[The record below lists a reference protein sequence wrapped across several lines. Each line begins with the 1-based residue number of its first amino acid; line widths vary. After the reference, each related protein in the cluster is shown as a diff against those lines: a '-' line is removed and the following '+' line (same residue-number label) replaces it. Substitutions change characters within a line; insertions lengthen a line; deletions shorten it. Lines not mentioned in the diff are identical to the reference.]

1 MTSNNPAER
10 SPNIFDEAGNAPSLP
25 SWLAALAG
33 RHRWLTVVAIIVL
46 LAALTGVGTAL
57 QGTESGDSSS
67 AAPSIGIDSSEAEIG
82 SRAPNSD
89 TTAGVLPETG
99 AGKAAGSAAIVA
111 PSEVSG
117 TATDAPGVVADGS
130 GEAGADIA
138 PMETPQVAGVE
149 RDLVRTAT
157 LDLTT
162 KEPDTASA
170 KARSIV
176 TALGGRVAQEQ
187 SSFSGNSTVVLTL
200 ALPPKGFDRAME
212 QLSGLGK
219 VTDRSQSTDDVTG
232 QVTDLEGRITT
243 LKASIVRLQGFL
255 SKASDAGE
263 IGTLESELLRR
274 ETELEGIQGQ
284 LRTIEAQVAEST
296 VTLTITE
303 PGTRIEPIEETD
315 DGVGFMDGLTRGW
328 EAFTAVVNAIVVAL
342 AAIAPFF
349 GIGLLVW
356 LVVRVAR
363 RRRGAADADSST
375 ADAAP
380 SDD

>member
-1 MTSNNPAER
+1 
-10 SPNIFDEAGNAPSLP
+10 
-25 SWLAALAG
+25 
-33 RHRWLTVVAIIVL
+33 
-46 LAALTGVGTAL
+46 
-57 QGTESGDSSS
+57 
-67 AAPSIGIDSSEAEIG
+67 
-82 SRAPNSD
+82 
-89 TTAGVLPETG
+89 
-99 AGKAAGSAAIVA
+99 
-111 PSEVSG
+111 
-117 TATDAPGVVADGS
+117 
-130 GEAGADIA
+130 
-138 PMETPQVAGVE
+138 
-149 RDLVRTAT
+149 
-157 LDLTT
+157 
-162 KEPDTASA
+162 
-170 KARSIV
+170 
-176 TALGGRVAQEQ
+176 
-187 SSFSGNSTVVLTL
+187 
-200 ALPPKGFDRAME
+200 ME

-375 ADAAP
+375 CRTPPHRTTERVNSESECGGVMTGNSVAGWGDRCSDNSFDGRWTWPPSWSRSPAP
-380 SDD
+380 SDRYADADRAARDNRPAGSPGG

>member
-1 MTSNNPAER
+1 MTANIPAES
-10 SPNIFDEAGNAPSLP
+10 SPDVTDEEPSTPSLP
-25 SWLAALAG
+25 SRLAAFAG
-33 RHRWLTVVAIIVL
+33 RHRWLSMLAIIVL
-46 LAALTGVGTAL
+46 LVALTGLGTTL
-57 QGTESGDSSS
+57 KGTGSEDSSS
-67 AAPSIGIDSSEAEIG
+67 VAPSIGVDSSGADIG
-82 SRAPNSD
+82 TRSSD
-89 TTAGVLPETG
+89 SETEGGAISETG
-99 AGKAAGSAAIVA
+99 AGKAAGSAAIGA
-111 PSEVSG
+111 PNEVPG
-117 TATDAPGVVADGS
+117 TANDAPGVVADGS
-130 GEAGADIA
+130 GEAGTDIA
-138 PMETPQVAGVE
+138 PLETPQVAGVE